1 MKYQAQLEEIK
12 SLIRSSQRSEDAQAR
27 VVMSLKKNFVQFN
40 WVGIFQYNG
49 KELVLGPYNGKLP
62 VGFEKIP
69 VGRGIC
75 GTVAVTMRTEVVPD
89 VRADARYLTCFDETR
104 SELVVPI
111 IKGENLWGEI
121 TVDASVPHAF
131 TRDEIELV
139 EKAAQLLSEVVQ
151 S

>member
-12 SLIRSSQRSEDAQAR
+12 TLLRSSQRSEDAQAR
-27 VVMSLKKNFVQFN
+27 VVMALKKHFPQFS
-40 WVGIFQYNG
+40 WVGIFRLAG
-49 KELVLGPYNGKLP
+49 KELVLGPFQGKFP
-62 VGFEKIP
+62 SGYEKIP

-89 VRADARYLTCFDETR
+89 VNADARYLTCFAETR

-111 IKGENLWGEI
+111 IREEKLWGEI
-121 TVDASVPHAF
+121 TIDAGVANAF

-139 EKAAQLLSEVVQ
+139 EKVAKLLAEHV
-151 S
+151 

>member
-12 SLIRSSQRSEDAQAR
+12 QLIRSSQRGEDAQAR
-27 VVMSLKKNFVQFN
+27 VVISLKKNFPQFN
-40 WVGIFQYNG
+40 WVGIFRLVG
-49 KELVLGPYNGKLP
+49 RELILGPYQGKMP

-111 IKGENLWGEI
+111 IKGDKLWGEI
-121 TVDASVPHAF
+121 TIDADRPNAF
-131 TRDEIELV
+131 TRDEIHLIEQI
-139 EKAAQLLSEVVQ
+139 AQLLSEVV
-151 S
+151 

>member
-12 SLIRSSQRSEDAQAR
+12 QLIRSSQRGEDAQAR
-27 VVMSLKKNFVQFN
+27 VVISLKKNFPQFN
-40 WVGIFQYNG
+40 WVGIFQLVG
-49 KELVLGPYNGKLP
+49 RELVLGPYQGKMP

-89 VRADARYLTCFDETR
+89 VRADARYLTCFEETR

-111 IKGENLWGEI
+111 IKQDKLWGEI
-121 TVDASVPHAF
+121 TIDADQPGVF
-131 TRDEIELV
+131 TRDEIQLIEQT
-139 EKAAQLLSEVVQ
+139 AQLLSEAI
-151 S
+151 